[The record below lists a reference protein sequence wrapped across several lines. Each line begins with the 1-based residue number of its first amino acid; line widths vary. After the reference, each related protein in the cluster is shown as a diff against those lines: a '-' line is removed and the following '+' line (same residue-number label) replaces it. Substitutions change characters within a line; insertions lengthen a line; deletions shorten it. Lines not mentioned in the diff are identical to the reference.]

1 MDDFFPGSDLS
12 TNKLQLFESA
22 SLLLLNL
29 FQFEAGFVDAI
40 VEDSAL
46 LLQAGSLRVLGCR
59 FVMDRRIS
67 GFLGKDR

>member
-1 MDDFFPGSDLS
+1 
-12 TNKLQLFESA
+12 
-22 SLLLLNL
+22 LNL